1 MSKETVTKVMKY
13 ELRYLEGCGSFQGMQ
28 ENVWA
33 IQRKTREL
41 LNRTIQICY
50 HWDYLNQEQ
59 YKKTGEYLDVYKE
72 TGYKR
77 LDGYIYDCI
86 KGNCED
92 MAASNINTTIQKAW
106 SKYTSSKADLLRGN
120 MSVPSYKKDQ
130 PLLIHKQSITF
141 FDKESGPEVEMSLF
155 STKFKQRTG
164 FPTRV
169 RFAVKIND
177 GTQRSIFTRVVNR
190 QYGYGQCQLVYDRP
204 KWFLLLTYSFVPEKH
219 TLDENRILGVDLGE
233 TNAVYASVW
242 DEYGS
247 FKIEGGEV
255 TEFAKKWEARRHSL
269 QKQAAYCGD
278 GRVGHGTKTRVSNV
292 YQAKEHIAN
301 FRDTINHRY
310 SKALIEYAVKKNCG
324 VIQMEELTGIKDD
337 SEFPKFLRHWTYYDL
352 QQKIEAKAKEY
363 DISVK
368 KVNPQ
373 YTSQRCSKCGNIDK
387 ENRKTQA
394 NFKCT
399 QCGFSANADFNASQN
414 LAIKDID
421 KLIQKSLSAK
431 EKKT

>member
-190 QYGYGQCQLVYDRP
+190 QYGYGQCQLV
-204 KWFLLLTYSFVPEKH
+204 L
-219 TLDENRILGVDLGE
+219 
-233 TNAVYASVW
+233 
-242 DEYGS
+242 
-247 FKIEGGEV
+247 
-255 TEFAKKWEARRHSL
+255 
-269 QKQAAYCGD
+269 
-278 GRVGHGTKTRVSNV
+278 
-292 YQAKEHIAN
+292 
-301 FRDTINHRY
+301 
-310 SKALIEYAVKKNCG
+310 
-324 VIQMEELTGIKDD
+324 
-337 SEFPKFLRHWTYYDL
+337 
-352 QQKIEAKAKEY
+352 
-363 DISVK
+363 
-368 KVNPQ
+368 
-373 YTSQRCSKCGNIDK
+373 
-387 ENRKTQA
+387 
-394 NFKCT
+394 
-399 QCGFSANADFNASQN
+399 
-414 LAIKDID
+414 
-421 KLIQKSLSAK
+421 
-431 EKKT
+431 